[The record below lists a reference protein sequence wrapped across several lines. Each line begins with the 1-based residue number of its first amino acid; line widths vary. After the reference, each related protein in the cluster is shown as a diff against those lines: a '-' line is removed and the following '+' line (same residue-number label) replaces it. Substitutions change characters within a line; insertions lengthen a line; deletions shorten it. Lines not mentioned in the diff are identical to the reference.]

1 MMGNKKLSE
10 IRRELTDLFAKLPG
24 GPKAWFERE
33 IRTAQGRPGRD
44 VEALKMLLAA
54 ALPKPARKR
63 RPGRTKATA
72 SRS

>member
-10 IRRELTDLFAKLPG
+10 IRRELTELLAKLPG

-33 IRTAQGRPGRD
+33 IQTAQGQPDRD
-44 VEALKMLLAA
+44 VETLKALQS
-54 ALPKPARKR
+54 ALQKHARKR
-63 RPGRTKATA
+63 RPCRTKATG